1 MIYPPKM
8 ENVCVQNVYENH
20 KGVLGGAWTKRRVL
34 EALGSEHI
42 KIFRCLDNEN
52 DRKGLNTLYES
63 YSICKDKQDF
73 ITYYWNSTKYPN
85 SQF

>member
-1 MIYPPKM
+1 MFNNSSYK
-8 ENVCVQNVYENH
+8 
-20 KGVLGGAWTKRRVL
+20 
-34 EALGSEHI
+34 I
-42 KIFRCLDNEN
+42 KNTDKLIIKNFIDNLNEN

-63 YSICKDKQDF
+63 YSICKDKQNF